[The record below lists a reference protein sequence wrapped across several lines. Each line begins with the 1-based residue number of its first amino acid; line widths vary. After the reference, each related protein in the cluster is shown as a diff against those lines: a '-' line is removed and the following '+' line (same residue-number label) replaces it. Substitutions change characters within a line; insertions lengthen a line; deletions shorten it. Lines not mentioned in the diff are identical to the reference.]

1 MKKDNKIKYTIK
13 NLKLAYGLAWKISK
27 KLFFMSILKDV
38 VIGNV
43 LSFSLVYLLKRVVD
57 YITVTVRSSELG
69 FDAELFGLCLGVFLL
84 KLLSSV
90 SSNYFNVF
98 RQKMESKANEQMQN
112 LLIRKISRIKME
124 YFEQSDFYNR
134 FNMARSTAVKGVLG
148 VFNDTNDV
156 VSSLITLII
165 AASILLGNHIWLV
178 IPVIVF
184 EASFVILWQ
193 KVSVLDYKA
202 TQINVPEERK
212 LGFLSSL
219 FAKKA
224 AAQDIKLNEAASF
237 LNDKQRSL
245 YRKIAE
251 VKKNISKKT
260 TVLFAIVEFLGL
272 VSDYGLYFFC
282 AYKAVTGGISAADFT
297 YFVGI
302 SKNLISS
309 TGFVVSMIGSLYYTA
324 MDMDNFRFILECE
337 EERKCTAGKLKNG
350 FDGLKVKN
358 LSFCYPGSQK
368 EVLKNISFS
377 VSPKEKVC
385 IVGQNGAGKTTL
397 SKLLIGLYNDFDGA
411 IEYNGID
418 SESLDKQDVYG
429 LFSVAMQDYCKY
441 PLTVRD
447 NIIISDW
454 SDRDNRSVEEVS
466 GQASAD
472 GFIAGLK
479 DGYDTMLNKALS
491 DDGTELSEGQ
501 WHKLVLARAL
511 YRDRDVL
518 LFDEPSNSLDPIAE
532 KNFMD
537 ALMEKYKDKTIIII
551 SHRLSCCT
559 AADKIIVMDDGKV
572 VDIGTHKELMKRNG
586 IYKTMFETQAAAYI
600 ES

>member
-1 MKKDNKIKYTIK
+1 M
-13 NLKLAYGLAWKISK
+13 
-27 KLFFMSILKDV
+27 
-38 VIGNV
+38 
-43 LSFSLVYLLKRVVD
+43 
-57 YITVTVRSSELG
+57 
-69 FDAELFGLCLGVFLL
+69 
-84 KLLSSV
+84 
-90 SSNYFNVF
+90 
-98 RQKMESKANEQMQN
+98 
-112 LLIRKISRIKME
+112 
-124 YFEQSDFYNR
+124 
-134 FNMARSTAVKGVLG
+134 
-148 VFNDTNDV
+148 
-156 VSSLITLII
+156 
-165 AASILLGNHIWLV
+165 
-178 IPVIVF
+178 
-184 EASFVILWQ
+184 
-193 KVSVLDYKA
+193 
-202 TQINVPEERK
+202 
-212 LGFLSSL
+212 
-219 FAKKA
+219 
-224 AAQDIKLNEAASF
+224 
-237 LNDKQRSL
+237 
-245 YRKIAE
+245 
-251 VKKNISKKT
+251 
-260 TVLFAIVEFLGL
+260 GL

-302 SKNLISS
+302 SKNLTSS
-309 TGFVVSMIGSLYYTA
+309 TRFVVSMIGSLYYTA

-337 EERKCTAGKLKNG
+337 EERKCTAGKLKSG

-368 EVLKNISFS
+368 EVLRDISFS

-385 IVGQNGAGKTTL
+385 IVGQNGAGKTTR

-454 SDRDNRSVEEVS
+454 SDKDNGSVEEVS

-559 AADKIIVMDDGKV
+559 TADKIIVMDDGKV
-572 VDIGTHKELMKRNG
+572 VDIGNHKELMKRNG